1 MALVKYGSAVTQISG
16 SVGGVTYARNKGG
29 AYLRSRT
36 SPTQPNSALQVGAR
50 TLFSAAVNAWTN
62 TLTSYERT
70 SWNAYA
76 AAVPYTNIFGETR
89 YYSGQ
94 QRYVQCYIARVNAGG
109 LVTAASTAPTTYTE
123 AATVSFVTLS
133 MTEGAA
139 TPDST
144 AKLINS
150 TGPADI
156 EAGDILLY
164 HFGSPVTNATEYF
177 NGPWRYAGKSV
188 HATGTIY
195 PTVTVTDPFGRTIT
209 EDMRVP
215 IYYRVLKVD
224 NRISS
229 ESRGILTVGVFAV

>member
-1 MALVKYGSAVTQISG
+1 MALVKYGSAVTQLSG

-50 TLFSAAVNAWTN
+50 TLFASAVNAWTN
-62 TLTSYERT
+62 ILTAYERT

-123 AATVSFVTLS
+123 AATVSFATLS
-133 MTEGAA
+133 MTAGAA
-139 TPDST
+139 TPDMT
-144 AKLINS
+144 AVMKNS

-156 EAGDILLY
+156 KAGDLLLF
-164 HFGSPVTNATEYF
+164 HFGAAVTEATEYF

-188 HATGTIY
+188 HATGAFY
-195 PTVTVTDPFGRTIT
+195 PNVTLTDPYGRTIAK
-209 EDMRVP
+209 DMRVP
-215 IYYRVLKVD
+215 IYYRVLKAD

-229 ESRGILTVGVFAV
+229 EARGILTVGAFNA